1 MLSCVSGC
9 QFRGFG
15 LTECSGFSLY
25 SQGIIGQT
33 PCYTV
38 LPTELNTNAASAAIS
53 SLTAEIAA
61 TASTGSTPTI
71 SVVVITNQVFALSLP
86 HTPHKSQ
93 VGVKVGAG
101 IGAGAG
107 GLLVLV
113 LLAWI
118 YSLRKRLRKQ
128 KTPKALSEAITAGG
142 GTTPITGFSRGMS
155 QQPSLPS
162 TGPTPSNGVS
172 PHELQ
177 NNYAPWT
184 PYGLS
189 GAQQTSL
196 PSSSPQAATEAS
208 DDGYREMSGSQIY
221 EANATSPRPGVSRMP
236 DGRVY
241 TEPVELGVSQG
252 S

>member
-1 MLSCVSGC
+1 
-9 QFRGFG
+9 
-15 LTECSGFSLY
+15 LY

-86 HTPHKSQ
+86 HTAHKSQ

-101 IGAGAG
+101 VGAGAG
-107 GLLVLV
+107 GLLVLL

-118 YSLRKRLRKQ
+118 YTLRKRLKKQ
-128 KTPKALSEAITAGG
+128 KTPKALSAAITAGEG
-142 GTTPITGFSRGMS
+142 SGATPITGFSGGMS

-162 TGPTPSNGVS
+162 TGPTPSSGLS

-177 NNYAPWT
+177 NSNYAPWT
-184 PYGLS
+184 PYGVS
-189 GAQQTSL
+189 GAQQPHQSQSGQQWQPSSSSV
-196 PSSSPQAATEAS
+196 PSSSPGQAGTEGS
-208 DDGYREMSGSQIY
+208 DEGHRELLGSQTNVY
-221 EANATSPRPGVSRMP
+221 ETNADLPRPGVSRMP
-236 DGRVY
+236 DGRIY
-241 TEPVELGVSQG
+241 TEPVELGVNHG
-252 S
+252 A